1 MVAGRENSG
10 WPPGLEGEAGP
21 GGGVGVDMGD
31 GQEGL
36 TRVARCTSF
45 PFELSIAYSSAN
57 IMRYE

>member
-31 GQEGL
+31 GEEGL
-36 TRVARCTSF
+36 TRVARCTGF
-45 PFELSIAYSSAN
+45 PLSSPIAYSS
-57 IMRYE
+57 ET